1 MSTPPRN
8 FTWERGPFTKCAKCG
23 EDTFGFLSAGKRT
36 ITHRCSKCRY
46 RIDDQ
51 LPEVDKK
58 VLYFDQFAFSELFK
72 IEAGTRR
79 QDELT
84 DFWQE
89 LHRLV
94 RRVVLLQQAILPHSN
109 IHSNETIVS
118 PWPNELRE
126 AYEGIG
132 GDLALLDTTSIQ
144 LQDIGEF
151 ASAFIEERGPNFDF
165 AVDRVL
171 NGQRNEWLDDM
182 RITVNADYSRF
193 ADGIREGRDDVDKSI
208 EGLMEHWRA
217 KGYGFDEVLEIE
229 SKAYLQSRQSALLDF
244 FQRSERAAQ
253 EGDIMSTINLSM
265 SPIVQ
270 EFSLLRHLFL
280 KAGAKEENLVE
291 RINQFWAWERNS
303 EIPTGRI
310 LAYLFAGLAGQVAA
324 GRKRP
329 ATASFMNDV
338 NAISAYAPYVD
349 AMFVDK
355 ECATILTQGRPAAE
369 LNYKARIFSLSNR
382 GDLLTYLAEIEAAAT
397 TEVREMA
404 NLIYGI
410 D

>member
-1 MSTPPRN
+1 M
-8 FTWERGPFTKCAKCG
+8 
-23 EDTFGFLSAGKRT
+23 
-36 ITHRCSKCRY
+36 
-46 RIDDQ
+46 
-51 LPEVDKK
+51 
-58 VLYFDQFAFSELFK
+58 
-72 IEAGTRR
+72 
-79 QDELT
+79 
-84 DFWQE
+84 
-89 LHRLV
+89 
-94 RRVVLLQQAILPHSN
+94 
-109 IHSNETIVS
+109 
-118 PWPNELRE
+118 RE

-151 ASAFIEERGPNFDF
+151 ASAFIEERGPNLDF

-193 ADGIREGRDDVDKSI
+193 ADGIREGREDVDKSI

-280 KAGAKEENLVE
+280 KAGAK
-291 RINQFWAWERNS
+291 
-303 EIPTGRI
+303 
-310 LAYLFAGLAGQVAA
+310 
-324 GRKRP
+324 
-329 ATASFMNDV
+329 
-338 NAISAYAPYVD
+338 
-349 AMFVDK
+349 K
-355 ECATILTQGRPAAE
+355 EKIWSSG
-369 LNYKARIFSLSNR
+369 
-382 GDLLTYLAEIEAAAT
+382 
-397 TEVREMA
+397 
-404 NLIYGI
+404 
-410 D
+410 